1 MREAYAG
8 LTAADPMTSLSIQDL
23 CLPFLADLGEDTW
36 QTGTGINENEIVVEV
51 TMAVNPGRVWRSYL
65 EPTTKEVFDMP
76 KGDKGTAAQL
86 WGDVF
91 MTNEVL
97 HDKMKKDGNEH
108 YLNLLKMAYHWS
120 NNEAQK
126 EHKIGKHAKKPAAKK
141 SPAKKL
147 SLIHI

>member
-1 MREAYAG
+1 
-8 LTAADPMTSLSIQDL
+8 
-23 CLPFLADLGEDTW
+23 
-36 QTGTGINENEIVVEV
+36 
-51 TMAVNPGRVWRSYL
+51 MAVNPARVWRSYL
-65 EPTTKEVFDMP
+65 EPTIKEVFDMP

-97 HDKMKKDGNEH
+97 HDKMRKDGNEH

-126 EHKIGKHAKKPAAKK
+126 STSSESTPR
-141 SPAKKL
+141 SQRPRNPRQEEV
-147 SLIHI
+147 SSS

>member
-1 MREAYAG
+1 
-8 LTAADPMTSLSIQDL
+8 
-23 CLPFLADLGEDTW
+23 
-36 QTGTGINENEIVVEV
+36 
-51 TMAVNPGRVWRSYL
+51 VWRSYL

-97 HDKMKKDGNEH
+97 HDKMRKDGNEH

-126 EHKIGKHAKKPAAKK
+126 EHKLGKHAKKPAAKK
-141 SPAKKL
+141 STTKKK
-147 SLIHI
+147 

>member
-1 MREAYAG
+1 
-8 LTAADPMTSLSIQDL
+8 
-23 CLPFLADLGEDTW
+23 
-36 QTGTGINENEIVVEV
+36 
-51 TMAVNPGRVWRSYL
+51 
-65 EPTTKEVFDMP
+65 MP

-120 NNEAQK
+120 HNESQK
-126 EHKIGKHAKKPAAKK
+126 IHKLGKHGKKPAARKPAARKK
-141 SPAKKL
+141 
-147 SLIHI
+147 

>member
-1 MREAYAG
+1 
-8 LTAADPMTSLSIQDL
+8 
-23 CLPFLADLGEDTW
+23 
-36 QTGTGINENEIVVEV
+36 
-51 TMAVNPGRVWRSYL
+51 MAVNPSRVWRAYL
-65 EPTTKEVFDMP
+65 EPTVKEVFDMP

-120 NNEAQK
+120 NNESQK
-126 EHKIGKHAKKPAAKK
+126 EHKLGKYAKSAKKPAAKK
-141 SPAKKL
+141 PAGKKK
-147 SLIHI
+147 